1 MFAKRIRRKL
11 YYQLSSLIC
20 TYIYIYW
27 IHICI
32 HISFRYV
39 SICESKWLFVRGKW
53 ALFRLFFFL
62 WWNNSLR
69 RCSTIFGI
77 KTPQCLS
84 HRFSYSLSYSYVM
97 YIISKV
103 SNLQNMRGY
112 FFTSRYIKFWQIF
125 DNTIQKYFLS
135 SRADTPECLQKLHES
150 MPLRTAAV
158 VAAGEACA
166 ESLCTIEIRTK
177 IRNKF

>member
-11 YYQLSSLIC
+11 YYRLSSLIC
-20 TYIYIYW
+20 TYIYILDSYLYSYFFSLREHMW
-27 IHICI
+27 IEVII
-32 HISFRYV
+32 RKGKVGIISFV
-39 SICESKWLFVRGKW
+39 F
-53 ALFRLFFFL
+53 LFF